1 MLFRSK
7 LPDPEAQ
14 LYDGFLNDH
23 DRLQVEA
30 VRNADERELADFHPD
45 FQDERLAPLL
55 LHYKARSFPKS
66 LTEDEM
72 SRWEQWRSQRL
83 SAQIPQFMADLQRL
97 SSDPQADQ
105 FILQELQLWLESVV
119 PSDQ

>member
-1 MLFRSK
+1 MTGVQTCA
-7 LPDPEAQ
+7 LPI
-14 LYDGFLNDH
+14 
-23 DRLQVEA
+23 
-30 VRNADERELADFHPD
+30 
-45 FQDERLAPLL
+45 
-55 LHYKARSFPKS
+55 S

-72 SRWEQWRSQRL
+72 SRWEQWRRQRL